1 MFFCC
6 VLLSTDVPRP
16 LTEASTAR
24 GRKIEQL
31 TLHELTIQKYRN
43 FCLWPSFSIGTKNCG
58 LNLRKLKGFFTMYIE
73 KFNFE
78 AILSF

>member
-1 MFFCC
+1 MFFWC

-43 FCLWPSFSIGTKNCG
+43 FCLWPSFFYWDKKLWIEFKEVEWFFYYVH
-58 LNLRKLKGFFTMYIE
+58 RKIQL
-73 KFNFE
+73 
-78 AILSF
+78 